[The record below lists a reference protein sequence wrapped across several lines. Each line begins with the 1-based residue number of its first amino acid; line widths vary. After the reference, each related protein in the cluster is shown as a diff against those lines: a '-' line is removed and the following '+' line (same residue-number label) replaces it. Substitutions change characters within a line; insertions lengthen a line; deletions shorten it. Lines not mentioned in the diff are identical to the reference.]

1 MAIKIISLS
10 GYIGSGK
17 NLFCSILQQQLKI
30 PSKGYSGP
38 IYGDIWHQKAH
49 ATKLKMIAS
58 LLLNIPL
65 HKFEDQEFKKTDLGP
80 EWDRSISN
88 AQQWLHMK
96 GLINIHSNVTVYRE
110 DEIVKKAK
118 EAGFKFTRTVREF
131 MQELGTDSL
140 RYNLHPDVW
149 MNAMWCDYRPVP
161 TINTHSGGH
170 RILQDWQA
178 LPEDPNWIITDSR
191 FDNELTECKRRG
203 GILVRIDRFSRAS
216 DHASEVTIDN
226 WKDWDYRV
234 DNTGTLLQLHDKA
247 KEFIHYFNL

>member
-17 NLFCSILQQQLKI
+17 NQFCSILQEHLREADWRGRRI
-30 PSKGYSGP
+30 ST
-38 IYGDIWHQKAH
+38 WHQKAH

-58 LLLNIPL
+58 LLLNVPL

-80 EWDRSISN
+80 EWDRNMDQAIE
-88 AQQWLHMK
+88 WMHMK
-96 GLINIHSNVTVYRE
+96 ELVVPLI
-110 DEIVKKAK
+110 AK
-118 EAGFKFTRTVREF
+118 EAIRPIVIHHGFRFTRTVREF

-149 MNAMWCDYRPVP
+149 MNAMWCDYRPAPTVP
-161 TINTHSGGH
+161 THSGGH

-178 LPEDPNWIITDSR
+178 LPEDPNWIITDTR

-203 GILVRIDRFSRAS
+203 GILVRINRGPRTS

-226 WKDWDYRV
+226 WKDWDYTV
-234 DNTGTLLQLHDKA
+234 DNTGDLQHLYDKA
-247 KEFIHYFNL
+247 REFIHYFNL